1 MAGLKFA
8 LGLIPDTEK
17 IEKADDHLREEYKKF
32 IEFKNSDELQHFYE
46 LEKEV
51 HSDEFASRKK
61 DIFSRK
67 YKDTESY
74 VKEKEYQQL
83 EKSKPIRTYFKIKDS
98 HKLKEYES
106 FQTSD
111 LKKRLDELE
120 SFAKS
125 GELAKVKAQLSP
137 KEYKRSAEAARE
149 KEYIQLARSPR
160 VKKNR
165 NFEKS
170 PAFKEYERVKNSD
183 LLKRYKE
190 LKEFI
195 NTEKF
200 KEFKNYMN
208 LSGKKKYELSE
219 EHKKEVEYKELK
231 QSEKFQWYFKLK
243 KKYPFKE
250 IEKWE
255 LVFEDDF
262 NGPAPDPEKWIF
274 RYINGDKLI
283 HKPYVLE
290 DDIHAFADGKNVK
303 TEAGHLS
310 IITHQESGK
319 SMTWS
324 PLTGFTE
331 KEFDYTSDLVSSAR
345 SFNTRY
351 GLIKAKVQIGD
362 SGVTQAFSLMA
373 GQILPHVDIFKYDHG
388 KLMAGNFWKNGN
400 KKGFSTSLDKTG
412 GKRYTKDYFIYSL
425 EWSPEKL
432 SWKINDIVFKEQ
444 KQGVPQTDMHLVFN
458 ASLKKDAKIMGL
470 PSKMRI
476 EWVRVYKR
484 IAQTEKS

>member
-8 LGLIPDTEK
+8 LGFIPSTDKVEK
-17 IEKADDHLREEYKKF
+17 TDDHLREEFRKF
-32 IEFKNSDELQHFYE
+32 KEFENSDELKHFRN

-51 HSDEFASRKK
+51 NSDDFASRKK
-61 DIFSRK
+61 EIFSKK
-67 YKDTESY
+67 YKDTEQY
-74 VKEKEYQQL
+74 QKEKEFQKL
-83 EKSKPIRTYFKIKDS
+83 EKSKPIKTYFKVKDS
-98 HKLKEYES
+98 KKLEEYES
-106 FQTSD
+106 FQSSD

-120 SFAKS
+120 KFAKS
-125 GELAKVKAQLSP
+125 DELAKVKAQLSP
-137 KEYKRSAEAARE
+137 KEFKKSEEAEKE

-165 NFEKS
+165 KFENS
-170 PAFKEYERVKNSD
+170 AAFKEYQRVKDSD

-190 LKEFI
+190 LKEYV

-200 KEFKNYMN
+200 KEYKNYMK
-208 LSGKKKYELSE
+208 LPGKKKYELSE

-231 QSEKFQWYFKLK
+231 NSEKFQWYFKLN

-262 NGPAPDPEKWIF
+262 KSPQPDTNKWMF

-283 HKPYVLE
+283 NKPYVLE
-290 DDIHAFADGKNVK
+290 DDIHAFTDGENVK
-303 TEAGHLS
+303 TEADHLS
-310 IITHQESGK
+310 IITHQERGK

-324 PLTGFTE
+324 LLTGFTE
-331 KEFDYTSDLVSSAR
+331 KEFDYTSDMVSSAK
-345 SFNTRY
+345 SFNTKY
-351 GLIKAKVQIGD
+351 GLIKAKLQLGD

-373 GQILPHVDIFKYDHG
+373 DQILPHVDIIKFDQG

-400 KKGFSTSLDKTG
+400 KNGFSKSLDKTG

-432 SWKINDIVFKEQ
+432 TWKINDVTFKEQ

-458 ASLKKDAKIMGL
+458 ASLKKHAKIMGL